1 VTRLSSSHPV
11 VQLLI
16 LLIMYVFHLTV
27 LTQNQVV
34 FPFQLWPNNNGW
46 FQSIGF
52 DSLAGIISLAI
63 ALRSGKRG
71 KGQQIGKGELIDKE
85 GGSSNGSTRG
95 RSILAAPDN
104 FDGSAPWMFPKNR
117 LKNNST
123 TTSMNQWERRSPR
136 LTSAVTFFMLVYA
149 YFSTGQ
155 ISFRAERILFALAG
169 KGVPLTIAMH
179 RSLVVL
185 LGHLAWV
192 AVGSFILWA
201 VPTPRPFF
209 GGWKGNGE
217 KSGVMN
223 KEGNETPVL
232 SSSSSSEVRPYHWY
246 NLRWNDKWL
255 WPTVGG
261 YFISAWFFNIAD
273 FINQLVLPVE
283 VFQMAGEGVVAQ
295 LINPEN
301 NDIAASLVGY
311 IAPCI
316 SAPWWEEVLYRGFLL
331 PALCIQMKFWPA
343 LFVSGIIFSAHH
355 VSTTG
360 AIPLA
365 ILGWTWGMVYAK
377 SNNLL
382 VTILIHCM
390 WNSRVFLGSWLG
402 L

>member
-1 VTRLSSSHPV
+1 
-11 VQLLI
+11 
-16 LLIMYVFHLTV
+16 
-27 LTQNQVV
+27 
-34 FPFQLWPNNNGW
+34 
-46 FQSIGF
+46 
-52 DSLAGIISLAI
+52 
-63 ALRSGKRG
+63 
-71 KGQQIGKGELIDKE
+71 
-85 GGSSNGSTRG
+85 
-95 RSILAAPDN
+95 
-104 FDGSAPWMFPKNR
+104 
-117 LKNNST
+117 
-123 TTSMNQWERRSPR
+123 
-136 LTSAVTFFMLVYA
+136 MLVYA

-255 WPTVGG
+255 WPTLGG

-311 IAPCI
+311 VFAVYHVSITFKKRIIDILLIILSRFRNASCVYTITNIHLYVFPRLGLQLYCALHFSSLVGRRYEDIYTITFFMQPCRMCSHI
-316 SAPWWEEVLYRGFLL
+316 YLSIFILKFSIEDFYSLPFAFRWNSGRLSLCPVLSSLHIMSLL
-331 PALCIQMKFWPA
+331 PEPFHLPYSVGRGVWFTPRA
-343 LFVSGIIFSAHH
+343 IICS
-355 VSTTG
+355 
-360 AIPLA
+360 
-365 ILGWTWGMVYAK
+365 
-377 SNNLL
+377 
-382 VTILIHCM
+382 
-390 WNSRVFLGSWLG
+390 
-402 L
+402 